1 MATTSTTDVMLTP
14 PAPVALSA
22 HGEAAPEQAG
32 SVFSWESVS
41 YGVGQ
46 GAKSKEILTDNSGF
60 VQGGELCAIVGPSG
74 SGKTSL
80 LNILAARVRS
90 KGAAQRVSGTILL
103 DGQPISGAALRKR
116 IAYVMQQDLL
126 CPTQTPREALLF
138 SAVLR
143 LPSTMPLTEK
153 SALVEKMLAD
163 LGLLGCA
170 DTFIG
175 NEMIRGISG
184 GEKKRTSIGIEL
196 VMEPK
201 LVFLDEPTSGL
212 DSFASF
218 SVVKKLRDLAAHGG
232 CNVLCTIHQ
241 PSSEAFHTFQKVLL
255 LSKGTS
261 LFMGTIDAL
270 SKHLKAVGLGCPA
283 EYNLADHAI
292 YLIQTESDESLA
304 KIKGGVDGASAP
316 TAKPKLQEVAVLTK
330 QVTEAKAAGFG
341 RQTFELFKREAGVVT
356 RNKPGMAASII
367 IPSML
372 NLLFSLIFL
381 NVGDLDRSDYDPM
394 SHFGAVTMVAIGGM
408 FGSAQPLL
416 LRFPLDRGIFLREYA
431 TSTYG
436 AAPYFISKMLVELP
450 QVLMNAMIVYLVTY
464 WLMGF
469 NGNFF
474 YFVFTFWLTGLG
486 AASLALLVGC
496 IAANAEVANQAGPLL
511 FVPQILFAGF
521 YIKTEQIPVWLRWAQ
536 YLCSLKYGMNLFILN
551 EFGSDTTSDWPEA
564 NKAFAAT
571 VIEENDI
578 TPDKWWLYVIVLVGI
593 IAGFRVL
600 AIAALA
606 RRAAA
611 FF

>member
-1 MATTSTTDVMLTP
+1 MACFVVSLLGRLDLGSFQTVFFSGAARPELHSKHGHRGLMTTTTSTADVMLTP
-14 PAPVALSA
+14 PAPEALSSS
-22 HGEAAPEQAG
+22 GEGAQAG
-32 SVFSWESVS
+32 SIFSWEGVS
-41 YGVGQ
+41 YGVGE
-46 GAKSKEILTDNSGF
+46 GAKSKQILTENSGF

-80 LNILAARVRS
+80 LNILAARIRS
-90 KGAAQRVSGTILL
+90 KGSAQRVSGTILL

-143 LPSTMPLTEK
+143 LPSTMPLAEK

-175 NEMIRGISG
+175 DEMIRGVSG
-184 GEKKRTSIGIEL
+184 GEKKRTSIGVEL
-196 VMEPK
+196 VMKPK

-261 LFMGTIDAL
+261 LFMGPIDAL

-304 KIKGGVDGASAP
+304 KIKGGPGGASAI
-316 TAKPKLQEVAVLTK
+316 AKPKDAGRASVLTT
-330 QVTEAKAAGFG
+330 QVAEAKAAGFA

-356 RNKPGMAASII
+356 RNKPGMVAAVV
-367 IPSML
+367 IPALL
-372 NLLFSLIFL
+372 NLVFSLIFL
-381 NVGDLDRSDYDPM
+381 NVGNLRRSDYDPM

-436 AAPYFISKMLVELP
+436 AAPYFISKTLVELP
-450 QVLMNAMIVYLVTY
+450 QVLMNALIVYLVTY

-469 NGNFF
+469 NGNFA

-486 AASLALLVGC
+486 AASTALLVGC

-536 YLCSLKYGMNLFILN
+536 YMCSLKCKPLPAPVDPRTLR
-551 EFGSDTTSDWPEA
+551 S
-564 NKAFAAT
+564 
-571 VIEENDI
+571 
-578 TPDKWWLYVIVLVGI
+578 
-593 IAGFRVL
+593 
-600 AIAALA
+600 
-606 RRAAA
+606 
-611 FF
+611 

>member
-1 MATTSTTDVMLTP
+1 MLTP

-292 YLIQTESDESLA
+292 YLIQTEGDESLA